1 MRNEE
6 NHISSHPDCSN
17 VPRCRVYRGTHSYD
31 CVCRRKFLSMID
43 IFYMVMQ
50 A

>member
-6 NHISSHPDCSN
+6 NGISSHSCRSY
-17 VPRCRVYRGTHSYD
+17 VACCRVYRGTHSYD
-31 CVCRRKFLSMID
+31 CVCRRQFLSMTD
-43 IFYMVMQ
+43 IFYMVIQ